1 MKLTSLFF
9 QTWSYYTKII
19 DIQSK
24 MNNKT
29 TDLMHNEMVLDL
41 IFIMNLVQCIHKFEN
56 FEKFKGL

>member
-29 TDLMHNEMVLDL
+29 TDTMHNEMVLDL
-41 IFIMNLVQCIHKFEN
+41 IFIMNLVQCIHKFE
-56 FEKFKGL
+56 KC

>member
-29 TDLMHNEMVLDL
+29 TDTMHNEMVLDL
-41 IFIMNLVQCIHKFEN
+41 IFIMNLVQCIHKFE
-56 FEKFKGL
+56 KY